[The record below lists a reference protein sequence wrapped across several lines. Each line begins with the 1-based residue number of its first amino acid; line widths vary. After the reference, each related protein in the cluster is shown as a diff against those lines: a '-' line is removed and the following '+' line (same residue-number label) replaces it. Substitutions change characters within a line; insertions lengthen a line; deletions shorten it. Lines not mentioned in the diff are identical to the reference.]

1 MRTPFG
7 EGKAMKRMIGVT
19 AVAAL
24 FLLLTLPAPACAQG
38 PFRPGTDIRPPGPGI
53 PPLPDL
59 IIVGGLKLRTAPFVL
74 GDRIKIPVQLRIE
87 NRGNAAAGA
96 FRIAFFRL
104 VDAPPGAM
112 EEVEFDGAKL
122 FSSIRPTREGGGEG
136 VSFYSVMGNA
146 VVPAALAGQRIRIC
160 AVVDSDNQ
168 VRESDETRNKT
179 PWLEVQLPRR

>member
-1 MRTPFG
+1 
-7 EGKAMKRMIGVT
+7 MISVV
-19 AVAAL
+19 AVAAVLL
-24 FLLLTLPAPACAQG
+24 FSAPPVPAFAQG
-38 PFRPGTDIRPPGPGI
+38 PVKPGTDIRPPGPGI

-59 IIVGGLKLRTAPFVL
+59 IIAGGLKPRSAPFIL

-112 EEVEFDGAKL
+112 EEIEFDGAKIFPGL
-122 FSSIRPTREGGGEG
+122 RPTREGGGDG
-136 VSFYSVMGNA
+136 ISFHGVMGNA
-146 VVPAALAGQRIRIC
+146 VVPVALAGQRVKIC

-168 VRESDETRNKT
+168 VRESDETRNRT